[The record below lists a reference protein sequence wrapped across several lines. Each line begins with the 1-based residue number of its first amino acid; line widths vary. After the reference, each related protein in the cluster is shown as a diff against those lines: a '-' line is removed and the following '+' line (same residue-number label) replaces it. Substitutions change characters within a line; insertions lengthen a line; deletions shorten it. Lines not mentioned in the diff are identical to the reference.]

1 MKIRVGTLRKLIS
14 EAVNQMKLG
23 VASANPPGEAWG
35 VKDEPMPEDPG
46 ELTYIARDD
55 VGRPEDKLSSAERDW
70 YAGRSP
76 SSDTTDMAGDRSDL
90 SDRDMEL
97 THPVLDVDIEDPFE
111 DPFASMESGA
121 PPYRRVG

>member
-1 MKIRVGTLRKLIS
+1 MKIRVGTLRKFIS

-55 VGRPEDKLSSAERDW
+55 VGRPEDRVDPVNLDW
-70 YAGRSP
+70 YAGRLGN
-76 SSDTTDMAGDRSDL
+76 DGVDMAGDRTDMSA
-90 SDRDMEL
+90 RDMAHTVPEL
-97 THPVLDVDIEDPFE
+97 GYE
-111 DPFASMESGA
+111 DPFADLESGA
-121 PPYRRVG
+121 APRHKKAG